1 MQTIIFNY
9 NDKNLVNEEVCICL
23 GYFDGLHLGHLRLIN
38 KAKESKYKSC
48 VLTFDFSNNINLKNK
63 NVITSIE
70 DKQRIL
76 SKIGID
82 YLLVLKF
89 DNNIMNL
96 SPNEFITFLLN
107 NFNIKEVVIGED
119 FSFGKDAKGNKLTLL
134 KYNFKVDVV
143 EELKYENLKIGTSYI
158 IKLLK
163 EGNMIL
169 ANKLLGYPYQI
180 SGVVNNGFHF
190 GKNHDYPTANIDF
203 NNYVVPKYGV
213 YACKVLLDNK
223 EYKAICNVGVHPTIN
238 ELNKPILEVNLF
250 NFDENLYN
258 KKISI
263 QLIDFIR
270 DEKKFTSTSELY
282 KQINLDFQTCLDILN
297 H

>member
-9 NDKNLVNEEVCICL
+9 NNKNLIQDEVCICL

-38 KAKESKYKSC
+38 EALKSKYKSC

-63 NVITSIE
+63 NVLTTLE
-70 DKQRIL
+70 DKKRIL
-76 SKIGID
+76 SSLNVD

-89 DNNIMNL
+89 DDKIMNL
-96 SPNEFITFLLN
+96 SPDEFVHFLLN
-107 NFNIKEVVIGED
+107 SFNIKEVVVGED
-119 FSFGKDAKGNKLTLL
+119 FSYGKNAKGNNETLS
-134 KYNFKVDVV
+134 KYNFKVNVID
-143 EELKYENLKIGTSYI
+143 ELKFNNLKIGTSYI

-163 EGNMIL
+163 DGNMIL

-190 GKNHDYPTANIDF
+190 GKNHDYPTANINF
-203 NNYVVPKYGV
+203 NDYVVPKYGV

-250 NFDENLYN
+250 NFDGNLYN

-270 DEKKFTSTSELY
+270 EEKKFTSTSELY

>member
-1 MQTIIFNY
+1 
-9 NDKNLVNEEVCICL
+9 
-23 GYFDGLHLGHLRLIN
+23 
-38 KAKESKYKSC
+38 
-48 VLTFDFSNNINLKNK
+48 
-63 NVITSIE
+63 
-70 DKQRIL
+70 
-76 SKIGID
+76 
-82 YLLVLKF
+82 
-89 DNNIMNL
+89 MNL
-96 SPNEFITFLLN
+96 SPNQFISFLLN

-143 EELKYENLKIGTSYI
+143 EELKYDNLKIGTSYI

-180 SGVVNNGFHF
+180 TGVVNNGFHF
-190 GKNHDYPTANIDF
+190 GKNHNYPTANIDF
-203 NNYVVPKYGV
+203 NDYVVPKYGV
-213 YACKVLLDNK
+213 YASKVLLDNK

-250 NFDENLYN
+250 NFNGNLYN

-270 DEKKFTSTSELY
+270 EEKKFTSTSELY

>member
-9 NDKNLVNEEVCICL
+9 NNKNLIQDEVCICL

-38 KAKESKYKSC
+38 EALKSKYKSC

-63 NVITSIE
+63 NVLTTLE
-70 DKQRIL
+70 DKKRIL
-76 SKIGID
+76 SSLNVD

-89 DNNIMNL
+89 DDKIMNL
-96 SPNEFITFLLN
+96 SPDEFVHFLLN
-107 NFNIKEVVIGED
+107 NFNIKEVVVGED
-119 FSFGKDAKGNKLTLL
+119 FSYGKNTKGNNETLS
-134 KYNFKVDVV
+134 KYNFKVNVID
-143 EELKYENLKIGTSYI
+143 ELKFNNLKIGTSYI

-163 EGNMIL
+163 DGNMIL

-190 GKNHDYPTANIDF
+190 GKNHDYPTANINF
-203 NNYVVPKYGV
+203 NDYVVPKYGV

-223 EYKAICNVGVHPTIN
+223 EYKSICNVGVHPTIN

-250 NFDENLYN
+250 NFNGNLYN

-270 DEKKFTSTSELY
+270 EEKKFTSTSELY